1 MDAYYLIPVSE
12 YMEHPQKSSD
22 FDQVNTKIVNNP
34 YLSEYEKAD
43 ALKVALNKLLNQQQQ
58 SKDDIRTIVKETV
71 REEMLRQQAPPTT
84 WPQPYAFAPPTW
96 TQPAPPP
103 TRPREDTFDVNTHN
117 LNENFNNYFKNV
129 KKDETED
136 EDDYQSASSEIPST
150 SQKTPRPQK
159 WRTNSADVSEHNI
172 ITSGKVRA
180 TRTKPKLKGGWIS
193 RWWGKDRQVHATF
206 GG

>member
-1 MDAYYLIPVSE
+1 MYYLIPVSE

-136 EDDYQSASSEIPST
+136 EDDYQSASSEVAST
-150 SQKTPRPQK
+150 SQKTSRPQK
-159 WRTNSADVSEHNI
+159 WRTNSADVSENNI
-172 ITSGKVRA
+172 IKSGKVRA
-180 TRTKPKLKGGWIS
+180 TRMKAKLKGGWIS
-193 RWWGKDRQVHATF
+193 RF
-206 GG
+206 